1 MLREAEFGV
10 RSTCSKTY
18 RAGTPMKRRDLLKL
32 TGAASLNGAAA
43 LFVGSPRETSALPIA
58 APASTDAA
66 RDGGRADFT
75 VRIVPTSIEIAPGH
89 TVRTTTY
96 GGVVPG
102 ATLRMREGVP
112 VTIDVYNETDA
123 ADVIHWHGQSIPP
136 RVDGVIELG
145 TPAVPARGHQRY
157 RFVPRP
163 RGTRWY
169 HTHMESGG
177 RPDRG
182 GFNGEF
188 GFVIVEPRS
197 DLARYDRE
205 VLLALHEWEGG
216 LVTMQGHEPSTAPSL
231 AQPAMGMGG
240 MMGGGMTAMLEAD
253 YGVCSVNGRA
263 LGHGAPI
270 RVRAGERVLFRILNA
285 SATLTHRLAL
295 PGHRFTVVA
304 LDGNPVPSPRTV
316 DAVELGI
323 AERVDAIVE
332 MNAPGVWILGSTDL
346 TLRSRGLGTVIEYAG
361 ARGPSVWRDPSLLS
375 PWQYSSFGG
384 VSSEPEIDGRFELVL
399 RQAMGTQNRWT
410 INGRTYPETTPLA
423 VEHGKRYR
431 ITIRNMSMME
441 HPMHL
446 HGHVFEL
453 VSVDGV
459 ETSGVRKDTVV
470 VRPMMG
476 QVEID
481 VVTDNPGTF
490 LLHCHNDL
498 HMDGGLMTTLA
509 YRTA

>member
-1 MLREAEFGV
+1 
-10 RSTCSKTY
+10 
-18 RAGTPMKRRDLLKL
+18 MKRTDLLKL
-32 TGAASLNGAAA
+32 AGATSLSGAAA
-43 LFVGSPRETSALPIA
+43 WFIGSSRETSVLPTA
-58 APASTDAA
+58 ASASTGAPLN
-66 RDGGRADFT
+66 GGRADFT

-123 ADVIHWHGQSIPP
+123 TDVIHWHGQNIPP
-136 RVDGVIELG
+136 AVDGVIELG
-145 TPAVPARGHQRY
+145 TPAVPAHGHQRY

-169 HTHMESGG
+169 HTHMGSGE

-197 DLARYDRE
+197 DPARYDRE
-205 VLLALHEWEGG
+205 VLVALHEWEGR
-216 LVTMQGHEPSTAPSL
+216 LVTSQGHDPSTAPFL
-231 AQPAMGMGG
+231 AQPAMGMGMGGG
-240 MMGGGMTAMLEAD
+240 MMGGGMMGSAMQEAD

-263 LGHGAPI
+263 LGHGDPI

-316 DAVELGI
+316 DAIELGI

-332 MNAPGVWILGSTDL
+332 MNAPGVWILGSTDA
-346 TLRSRGLGTVIEYAG
+346 TWRSRGLGTVIEYAG
-361 ARGPSVWRDPSLLS
+361 ARGPAVWRDPSLLS
-375 PWQYSSFGG
+375 PWQYASFGG
-384 VSSEPEIDGRFELVL
+384 ESSEPEIHGRFELVL
-399 RQAMGTQNRWT
+399 RQAMGTQNRWF
-410 INGRTYPETTPLA
+410 INGRTYPDTTPLA
-423 VEHGKRYR
+423 VERGKRYR
-431 ITIRNMSMME
+431 IAIGNMSLME

-446 HGHVFEL
+446 HGHTFEL

-459 ETSGVRKDTVV
+459 ATSGIRKDTIV

-481 VVTDNPGTF
+481 VVADNPGTF
-490 LLHCHNDL
+490 LLHCHNVL

-509 YRTA
+509 YRKA

>member
-1 MLREAEFGV
+1 
-10 RSTCSKTY
+10 
-18 RAGTPMKRRDLLKL
+18 MKRSDLLKL
-32 TGAASLNGAAA
+32 TVATSLSGAAA
-43 LFVGSPRETSALPIA
+43 RIVGSPREASASSVA
-58 APASTDAA
+58 ALN
-66 RDGGRADFT
+66 RGRADFT
-75 VRIVPTSIEIAPGH
+75 VRIVPTSIEVAPGH

-123 ADVIHWHGQSIPP
+123 TDVIHWHGQSISP

-145 TPAVPARGHQRY
+145 TPAVPAHGHQRY

-163 RGTRWY
+163 HGTRWY
-169 HTHMESGG
+169 HTHMASGE

-197 DLARYDRE
+197 DPARYDRE
-205 VLLALHEWEGG
+205 VLLALHEWEGR
-216 LVTMQGHEPSTAPSL
+216 LVTSQGHDPSTAPSL

-240 MMGGGMTAMLEAD
+240 GMMGGGMMGGGMVAMQEAD

-263 LGHGAPI
+263 LGHGDPI

-304 LDGNPVPSPRTV
+304 LDGNPVPRPRTV
-316 DAVELGI
+316 ECVELGI

-332 MNAPGVWILGSTDL
+332 MNAPGVWILGSTDAMW
-346 TLRSRGLGTVIEYAG
+346 RSRGLGTVIEYAG
-361 ARGPSVWRDPSLLS
+361 ARGPAIWRDPSLLS
-375 PWQYSSFGG
+375 PWQYASFGG
-384 VSSEPEIDGRFELVL
+384 ESSEREIEGRFELVL

-431 ITIRNMSMME
+431 IAIGNMSTME

-459 ETSGVRKDTVV
+459 ATSGIRKDTIV

-481 VVTDNPGTF
+481 VVADNPGTF
-490 LLHCHNDL
+490 LLHCHNVL

-509 YRTA
+509 YRKA